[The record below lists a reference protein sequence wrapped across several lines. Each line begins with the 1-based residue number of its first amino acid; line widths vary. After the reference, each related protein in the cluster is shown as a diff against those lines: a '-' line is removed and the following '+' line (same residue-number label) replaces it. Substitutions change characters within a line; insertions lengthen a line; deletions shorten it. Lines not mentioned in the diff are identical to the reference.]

1 MTLAPMLNWTVFLL
15 LLLPALAHAQAWTQE
30 SGRVYVKVTQGFAN
44 ASERYDATGEVVPYD
59 PNTEGTPF
67 RERSRYLYG
76 EVGLVPSLTLFGT
89 LPYKR
94 LFIRD
99 GGFATPVE
107 RQASDLG
114 SAVFGLR
121 VGLEEAVGLHAE
133 RNALAANVALI
144 LPLGYRRNI
153 APTVGPG
160 QVDAQFGLAYG
171 RSLWPFPAYAQAAI
185 GYRYRSSV
193 FDLSR
198 VVDCPA
204 SQPDDAEEVCLDEG
218 GSEVAYSDELLF
230 KLEAGYTL
238 FGRLLVQG
246 LFDVAWSV
254 TEPAPVETAVG
265 VQPEAFPQQRF
276 IRTGLGATVTVF
288 GETGLSVQAFT
299 APYARNALRA
309 VEVFVG
315 IETRF

>member
-1 MTLAPMLNWTVFLL
+1 MPNRIIVLLALVFA
-15 LLLPALAHAQAWTQE
+15 PVLAHAQAWTQE
-30 SGRVYVKVTQGFAN
+30 PGQVYLKVTQGFAN
-44 ASERYDATGEVVPYD
+44 ASERYDANGDVVPYD

-67 RERSRYLYG
+67 RDRSRYLYG
-76 EVGLVPSLTLFGT
+76 EVGLAPSLTLFGT

-94 LFIRD
+94 LFVRD
-99 GGFATPVE
+99 GSFDTPVE
-107 RQASDLG
+107 RRASDLG
-114 SAVFGLR
+114 SAMLGLR
-121 VGLEEAVGLHAE
+121 VGLTEAVGWNE
-133 RNALAANVALI
+133 SPNALAMNVALTV
-144 LPLGYRRNI
+144 PLGYRRNV

-160 QVDAQFGLAYG
+160 QVDAQFVLAYG
-171 RSLWPFPAYAQAAI
+171 RSFWPLPAYGQAAI
-185 GYRYRSSV
+185 GYRHRSSV

-198 VVDCPA
+198 IVECPA
-204 SQPDDAEEVCLDEG
+204 SQPDDAEEVCLNDG
-218 GSEVAYSDELLF
+218 GAEVDYSDELLLS
-230 KLEAGYTL
+230 LEAGYTL

-254 TEPAPVETAVG
+254 KAPETIETAAD

-276 IRTGLGATVTVF
+276 VRTGLGATVNLF

-315 IETRF
+315 IETRW